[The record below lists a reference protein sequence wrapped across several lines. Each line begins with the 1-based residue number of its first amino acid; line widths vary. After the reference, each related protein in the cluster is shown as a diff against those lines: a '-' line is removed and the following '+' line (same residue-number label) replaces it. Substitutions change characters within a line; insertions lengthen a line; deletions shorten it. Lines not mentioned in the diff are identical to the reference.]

1 MSYMGTMLRVNLST
15 GSIKTEDTPMDLAKL
30 YVGGRGLGSRIL
42 INEIDPKIDAL
53 GDENKLLFVTGP
65 LTNTSAPTGGRYMV
79 VTKSPLTGTIASS
92 NSGGVWG
99 AYLKKAGYDAI
110 IFEGKSAKPVYLSVS
125 EDGVELKDASHVWG
139 KRVEKTTEILSAE
152 SGQKRVSVACI
163 GPAGEKQALFA
174 SIMNEVHRAAGR
186 SGVGAVMG
194 SKNLK
199 AVVTW
204 GNKKAAIAK
213 EDDFKAAVKE
223 QIKMLKD
230 GPITG
235 QGLPTLGTKVLDN
248 IINQSGMYPTRNA
261 QEVMFEGTEKVSGE
275 ALAEKGYLKR
285 NTGCYMCPIMCA
297 RDVELPNG
305 RRGEGPEYETGW
317 AFGAMMGIDDLNA
330 ICDANFTCNDL
341 GLDTISA
348 GVTLACMMELWQKG
362 FIPKEDL
369 ENGPE
374 PVWGSTEALSYY
386 LTKMGLREGIGDKLA
401 EGSFR
406 FASHYG
412 HPELSMTIKK
422 QELAAYDPRGVQGHG
437 LEYAVGNRGAD
448 HVRAYLI
455 SPEILGA
462 PEKIDPQ
469 EVKGKADWAIIFQNL
484 TGVIDSAGL
493 CLFTSFSLGAPE
505 YNALINGA
513 TGFDYSV
520 EEMMQVGERI
530 WNMERQFNLDAGVD
544 PKDDTL
550 PKRFFDEPAKQGPNK
565 GQVHRLPEMLPEFY
579 KNRGWDETGRPT
591 KEKLSELGLA

>member
-42 INEIDPKIDAL
+42 INEIGPKIDAL

-110 IFEGKSAKPVYLSVS
+110 IFEGKSEKPVYLSVS